1 MIKRRLFWKLF
12 AGNLLL
18 IAVIVSIVGILA
30 YHYLNA
36 NYQRENI
43 KYQQQLVHIARL
55 HFLHLWPSSRD
66 KIDSE
71 CKKMMGNSPIRL
83 TVIAKDGTVLGD
95 SQADPHTM
103 ENHKTDDRPEVLA
116 ALKGKSGRDIRSSET
131 LGVKF
136 RYFAEPISI
145 NGKIVGLVRIAMPI
159 HTIVEGRRLIRNALL
174 YAVLVAAAVAIII
187 GALLGWIWH
196 RPLNQITLTARKI
209 ATGDLTAKANIHG
222 SDELAQLAAALNEMR
237 QNLASQIDTIMSQ
250 REHLSAVVENLHEGV
265 IATNNEGHV
274 ILMNKSAA
282 DMLGVDSTQAAGK
295 HLQEL
300 IRIPD
305 LLETINQVFETD
317 TSIDRQIEVSTGK
330 AQRIL
335 WIHAT
340 KIAREASENIAV
352 LIVLRDITE
361 IARAAAMK
369 ADFVANASHE
379 LRTPIATLRTA
390 VDSLLEVQ
398 DKVPGDLGKIFHIL
412 DRQINRLEEMTKDLL
427 DLNIVESAKGQISAE
442 QIELSSL
449 VTWAKERF
457 NHSAEEKSINLE
469 IVATDPSF
477 SFTSDKRLIQM
488 IIQNLLDNAIKF
500 TPAGGQVKC
509 LLNAKNNHL
518 LIQVSDTGC
527 GIPPELHERIFERFF
542 QVEPSRSGDAKSRGT
557 GLGLAIVKHATER
570 LGGKIT
576 LHSKPGKGT
585 TITIT
590 IPVS

>member
-1 MIKRRLFWKLF
+1 MIRRRLFWKLF

-55 HFLHLWPSSRD
+55 HFLRLWPSSPD

-83 TVIAKDGTVLGD
+83 TVIAMDGTVLGD
-95 SQADPHTM
+95 SQADPRTM

-145 NGKIVGLVRIAMPI
+145 NGKTVGLVRIAMPI

-174 YAVLVAAAVAIII
+174 YAVLVAVAVAIII

-265 IATNNEGHV
+265 IATNNEGKV
-274 ILMNKSAA
+274 ILINKSAA
-282 DMLGVDSTQAAGK
+282 EMLGVDSAQAAGK

-300 IRIPD
+300 IRIPEI
-305 LLETINQVFETD
+305 LEIINQVFETD
-317 TSIDRQIEVSTGK
+317 TSIDRQIEVSAGK
-330 AQRIL
+330 VQRIL

-340 KIAREASENIAV
+340 QIAREASNNIAV
-352 LIVLRDITE
+352 LVVLRDITE

-412 DRQINRLEEMTKDLL
+412 DRQVNRLEEMTKDLL
-427 DLNIVESAKGQISAE
+427 DLNIIESAKGQISAE

-449 VTWAKERF
+449 VAWAEERF
-457 NHSAEEKSINLE
+457 NPPAEEKNINLE
-469 IVATDPSF
+469 IIATDPSF

-509 LLNAKNNHL
+509 LFNVEDNHL
-518 LIQVSDTGC
+518 TIQVSDTGC

-576 LHSKPGKGT
+576 LDSKPGKGT

-590 IPVS
+590 IPIS

>member
-1 MIKRRLFWKLF
+1 MIRRRLFWKLF

-18 IAVIVSIVGILA
+18 IAVIVSIMGILA

-36 NYQRENI
+36 DYQRENI

-55 HFLHLWPSSRD
+55 HFLRLWPSSPD

-83 TVIAKDGTVLGD
+83 TVIAMDGTVLGD

-131 LGVKF
+131 LGVIF

-145 NGKIVGLVRIAMPI
+145 NGKTVGLVRIAMPI

-174 YAVLVAAAVAIII
+174 YAVLVAVAVAIII

-237 QNLASQIDTIMSQ
+237 QNLASQIATIMSQ
-250 REHLSAVVENLHEGV
+250 RQHLSAVVENLHEGV

-282 DMLGVDSTQAAGK
+282 DMLGADSAQVAGK

-340 KIAREASENIAV
+340 QIAREASDNIAV
-352 LIVLRDITE
+352 LVVLRDITE

-390 VDSLLEVQ
+390 VDSLLEAQ

-412 DRQINRLEEMTKDLL
+412 DRQVNRLEEMTKDLL
-427 DLNIVESAKGQISAE
+427 DLNIVESSKGQISAE

-449 VTWAKERF
+449 VAWAGERF
-457 NHSAEEKSINLE
+457 NPPAEEKSINLE

-500 TPAGGQVKC
+500 TPPGGQVKC
-509 LLNAKNNHL
+509 LLNAENNHL

-542 QVEPSRSGDAKSRGT
+542 QAEPSRSGDAKSRGT

-585 TITIT
+585 TVTIT
-590 IPVS
+590 IPIS